1 MSYLTDISFNSHFT
15 WWSES
20 LSVRKLTWVH
30 EQPVYLSEWDDE
42 LTQVF
47 FSAIKTDVVV
57 GDEQLSDH
65 VHLSE
70 RRPQRAVR
78 VSV

>member
-1 MSYLTDISFNSHFT
+1 M
-15 WWSES
+15 
-20 LSVRKLTWVH
+20 TWVH
-30 EQPVYLSEWDDE
+30 SQLVYLSEWDDE

-47 FSAIKTDVVV
+47 LSTVKTDVVV

-70 RRPQRAVR
+70 WCPKCTVR